1 MKVDMSAKY
10 SSLSV
15 AVATMFYRGAIMVLI
30 ATVTSDAVANAT
42 ATEMTEQDERLASAN
57 DKFAVDVYKQQA
69 SATDDNIFA
78 SPLSIS
84 VALAMTYLGARGQ
97 TKAQMKDVLH
107 FADVDEDQLHKSF
120 SDIQSALNKPENN
133 VYVANSLFAD
143 NSYKF
148 LKEFTV
154 NGLKYYGA
162 KFKPVDFR

>member
-1 MKVDMSAKY
+1 MLADFSRLKVDMSAKN
-10 SSLSV
+10 SSLSA

-30 ATVTSDAVANAT
+30 ATVTYGALANAT

-107 FADVDEDQLHKSF
+107 FADVDED
-120 SDIQSALNKPENN
+120 
-133 VYVANSLFAD
+133 
-143 NSYKF
+143 
-148 LKEFTV
+148 
-154 NGLKYYGA
+154 
-162 KFKPVDFR
+162 